1 MKALLKSKDGFLYL
15 LLVTFV
21 LILTSVISM
30 AAPQSSYQAL
40 VAANFERKFP
50 PVPVI
55 SETSSFPIF
64 SAQAALVVDLDSGV
78 SLYEKN
84 PDSQLFPASTTK
96 IVTALVAM
104 DYYPMD
110 AVLKVGEV
118 TVGGQKMWLKNGE
131 EITVNDLL
139 YGLLMYSANDAGE
152 VLAEN
157 YPGGRDGFIFA
168 MNAKA
173 EGLSLANTLFR
184 NPTGLDGNDQVTTA
198 RDLVRVSTVAMKSPK
213 FAEIVRT
220 SEKTVASADGAV
232 KHKLVNI
239 NELLGEV
246 PGVLGVKTGW
256 TENARENLVTYIE
269 RDGHKVMIAL
279 LGSQDRFGETKELIN
294 WIFIN
299 YSWQKV
305 EI

>member
-1 MKALLKSKDGFLYL
+1 MKALLKNKDGFLYL
-15 LLVTFV
+15 LMLAFV

-30 AAPQSSYQAL
+30 ASPQSQYYSF
-40 VAANFERKFP
+40 VAASFEKKFS
-50 PVPVI
+50 PVPELL
-55 SETSSFPIF
+55 ETLNFPIL
-64 SAQAALVVDLDSGV
+64 SAQAALAVDLDSGV
-78 SLYEKN
+78 FLYEKN

-96 IVTALVAM
+96 IITALVAM

-110 AVLKVGEV
+110 AVLKVGKV
-118 TVGGQKMWLKNGE
+118 SVDGQKMWLKSGE
-131 EITVNDLL
+131 EISVNDLL

-157 YPGGRDGFIFA
+157 FPGGRDGFIFA

-173 EGLSLANTLFR
+173 EGLSLTNSLFR

-213 FAEIVRT
+213 FAEIVGTR
-220 SEKTVASADGAV
+220 EKTVASVDGAV

-269 RDGHKVMIAL
+269 RDGHKVMISL

-294 WIFIN
+294 WIFSN
-299 YSWQKV
+299 YNWKEV
-305 EI
+305 KL